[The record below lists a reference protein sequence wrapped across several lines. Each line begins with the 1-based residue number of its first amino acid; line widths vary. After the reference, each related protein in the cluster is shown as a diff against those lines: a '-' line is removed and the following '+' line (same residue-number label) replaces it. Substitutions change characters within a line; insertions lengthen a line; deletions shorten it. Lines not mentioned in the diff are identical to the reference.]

1 MSSIDELLFQYGIN
15 HVSDTFLNSSRFPGS
30 RLIFAVFVE
39 YFFIR
44 IEFPSR
50 NNDGWSVTFLARYR
64 FIKYGSDSSS
74 KHDFCR

>member
-1 MSSIDELLFQYGIN
+1 MDELLSLYGIN
-15 HVSDTFLNSSRFPGS
+15 HVSDTLLNSSRFPCI
-30 RLIFAVFVE
+30 RVIFIVFVE
-39 YFFIR
+39 YFIIR

-50 NNDGWSVTFLARYR
+50 NNDGWSVTFLARNK